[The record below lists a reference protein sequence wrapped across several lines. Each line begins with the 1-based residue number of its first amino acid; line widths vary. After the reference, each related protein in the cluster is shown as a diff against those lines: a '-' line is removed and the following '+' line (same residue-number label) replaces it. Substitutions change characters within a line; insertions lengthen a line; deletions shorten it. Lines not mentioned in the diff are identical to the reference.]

1 MKTITKKKWNET
13 HKDYKLIDENGQH
26 KILVLTEKGTCLIPV
41 KVFTKGGITN
51 E

>member
-13 HKDYKLIDENGQH
+13 QGDYKLIDEKGQC
-26 KILVLTEKGTCLIPV
+26 KILELTEKGTTLIPV
-41 KVFTKGGITN
+41 NIKGGKQN